1 MERTNDTGPG
11 AGQAPGQGPL
21 DQPNT
26 KPGSLVGGDPF
37 LGGGMIPPS
46 AGVDDHLPMDDSP
59 GEPTP
64 EEQERGEDTPA

>member
-1 MERTNDTGPG
+1 MTHVRPAIKDGVTDRLLT
-11 AGQAPGQGPL
+11 AGE
-21 DQPNT
+21 
-26 KPGSLVGGDPF
+26 VVDPF